1 MLLALWSAVL
11 GVALCIVYDVFRFF
25 RIGFLRG
32 SVGTFICDIAF
43 CMFAT
48 AGMLVLF
55 FNLTNGRI
63 REYAF
68 LFVIFGFLLWRF
80 TAGRVLML
88 AATAAAGA
96 ARALVSKAVLSVRA
110 RIYTRI
116 YCKRALRRLRRV
128 GVPAKRKES

>member
-88 AATAAAGA
+88 AATAAAA
-96 ARALVSKAVLSVRA
+96 TDPRKTVL
-110 RIYTRI
+110 
-116 YCKRALRRLRRV
+116 
-128 GVPAKRKES
+128 

>member
-32 SVGTFICDIAF
+32 NVGIFICDIAF

-88 AATAAAGA
+88 AATAAAGTGWPWRTDGWTGIFTARPTGRFSPPEA
-96 ARALVSKAVLSVRA
+96 ASWS
-110 RIYTRI
+110 
-116 YCKRALRRLRRV
+116 RRC
-128 GVPAKRKES
+128 G